1 MSLRTALTW
10 PDELHAVDVV
20 DRITQWAFNIL
31 PNANTNGAAASLIVT
46 TRRCLLFGFTASS
59 TLGSGQFIQLYDAQ
73 GLPGSGASPLWSYP
87 ISATSGLAVHFV
99 PPRFFRNGC
108 VIVNSTAQNTYTAG
122 AANTIID
129 AQYL

>member
-1 MSLRTALTW
+1 MQIRPVPPW
-10 PDELHAVDVV
+10 PDQIDLVNLVDN
-20 DRITQWAFNIL
+20 ITAWAFNIL

-59 TLGSGQFIQLYDAQ
+59 TLGAGQFIQLYDAQ
-73 GLPGSGASPLWSYP
+73 ALPGSGASPLWSYP
-87 ISATSGLAVHFV
+87 ISATSGIAVNFI

-108 VIVNSTAQNTYTAG
+108 VIVNSTAQNSYTAG